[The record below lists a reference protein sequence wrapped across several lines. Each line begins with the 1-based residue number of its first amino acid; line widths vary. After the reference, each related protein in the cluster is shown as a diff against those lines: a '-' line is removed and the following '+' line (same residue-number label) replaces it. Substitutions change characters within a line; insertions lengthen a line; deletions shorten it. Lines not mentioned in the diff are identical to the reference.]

1 MKPLWQNASIKT
13 YTTGTYD
20 GYSEYDR
27 NKTVLMTVNL
37 SICLTGL
44 SSLIIFSSC
53 TQKNTTTNKP
63 NIVFILADDL
73 GYGDVSCLNPESKIN
88 TPNIDRIASAG
99 LTFTDAHSASA
110 VSTPTRY
117 GILTGRYSWRSQ
129 LKSGVLGGYS
139 APLIEKS
146 IKTLPAMLKQNGYNT
161 SCIGKWHLGWTWNNI
176 EKGIDSVDFSYP
188 ITDGP
193 LSIGFDYFFGFN
205 GSLDMPPYIYVEN
218 DKPTSLPDRQTK
230 GNNAP
235 VGDPEYDG
243 SYWREGPTGS
253 DFDHQKCLQ
262 VFTDKAIN
270 YITEYARL
278 KNPYFLYLA
287 LPAPHTPIM
296 PSSDFAGKSGLNP
309 YADFVM
315 MVDRE
320 VGKILN
326 AIETTGENEN
336 TLIVFASD
344 NGCSPW
350 ADFEVLKSKGHNPS
364 YIFRGYKADLY
375 EGGHHIPC
383 ILSWPDKIRKSGEIN
398 QTICLND
405 FMATFAEIIGYELSD
420 DEAVDSYSLLKVMS
434 NAGHTKPVR
443 ETTIHHSI
451 NGNFAIRKGDLKL
464 ILSPGSGGW
473 SYPKPGKEEEGL
485 PAVQLF
491 NLKDDP
497 GETFN
502 LEDKFPDVVSELQ
515 DLLRKYIEEGRS
527 TPGRP
532 QANDGEYPW
541 QQIEGLFN

>member
-1 MKPLWQNASIKT
+1 
-13 YTTGTYD
+13 
-20 GYSEYDR
+20 
-27 NKTVLMTVNL
+27 
-37 SICLTGL
+37 
-44 SSLIIFSSC
+44 
-53 TQKNTTTNKP
+53 
-63 NIVFILADDL
+63 
-73 GYGDVSCLNPESKIN
+73 
-88 TPNIDRIASAG
+88 
-99 LTFTDAHSASA
+99 
-110 VSTPTRY
+110 
-117 GILTGRYSWRSQ
+117 
-129 LKSGVLGGYS
+129 
-139 APLIEKS
+139 
-146 IKTLPAMLKQNGYNT
+146 
-161 SCIGKWHLGWTWNNI
+161 
-176 EKGIDSVDFSYP
+176 
-188 ITDGP
+188 
-193 LSIGFDYFFGFN
+193 
-205 GSLDMPPYIYVEN
+205 
-218 DKPTSLPDRQTK
+218 
-230 GNNAP
+230 
-235 VGDPEYDG
+235 
-243 SYWREGPTGS
+243 
-253 DFDHQKCLQ
+253 
-262 VFTDKAIN
+262 
-270 YITEYARL
+270 
-278 KNPYFLYLA
+278 
-287 LPAPHTPIM
+287 
-296 PSSDFAGKSGLNP
+296 
-309 YADFVM
+309 M

-326 AIETTGENEN
+326 AIEITGENEN

-383 ILSWPDKIRKSGEIN
+383 ILSWPDKIRKSGEIK

-434 NAGHTKPVR
+434 NAGHKKPVR